1 MRNLVWRNLDGQIIC
16 LAETEAT
23 EAWSTKMAMN
33 LSESE
38 KSSDRSAPTNRSVQ
52 TMGAGVGPKDR
63 QTIALIDL
71 AIRTEKSSSKNSSEN
86 KLTSDCRL
94 DGALRKLDG
103 LTLLEWCV
111 RRLSESTLI
120 DSIVVTGPPQFRDR
134 ISNTGLC
141 NARWVPST
149 YETPSQRAMEIATRF
164 SAEWVVFASPLCPF
178 TDPTLLDR
186 LVTRGWANPDVDFVG
201 FLSPSRPNFSLQSL
215 GLVGEMCSRKGLEKL
230 EANKLWEEPC
240 DIPDIVR
247 RNPGVFVTKLIPLP
261 EQLTSR
267 DFRFQLETVADRDRA
282 ATYLEIAGDD
292 LSWQKLAQVADRF
305 A

>member
-1 MRNLVWRNLDGQIIC
+1 
-16 LAETEAT
+16 
-23 EAWSTKMAMN
+23 MAMN
-33 LSESE
+33 FSESA
-38 KSSDRSAPTNRSVQ
+38 KSGIRSTQALN
-52 TMGAGVGPKDR
+52 AGVGPKDR

-71 AIRTEKSSSKNSSEN
+71 AIPTEKNTPTNLSGSGLS
-86 KLTSDCRL
+86 LTDRLSLADSRL

-120 DSIVVTGPPQFRDR
+120 DCIVVTGPPAYRDR
-134 ISNTGLC
+134 ISKTGLC
-141 NARWVPST
+141 NARWAPST
-149 YETPSQRAMEIATRF
+149 YESPTQRAMEVAARF

-186 LVTRGWANPDVDFVG
+186 LVSRGWANPDVDFVG
-201 FLSPSRPNFSLQSL
+201 FLSPSRPSFSLQSL

-230 EANKLWEEPC
+230 EENKLWEEPC
-240 DIPDIVR
+240 DVPELVR
-247 RNPGVFVTKLIPLP
+247 RNPGIFVTKLIPLP
-261 EQLTSR
+261 EQLCSR

-282 ATYLEIAGDD
+282 ASYLEVAGDD
-292 LSWQKLAQVADRF
+292 LSWQKLAQLADRF